1 MMAEHID
8 DIREEYRKKLLPFIK
23 FYSKLATKELQQ
35 FMNKPEEVQID
46 IYNLVL
52 TNNSQLEEILRVIME
67 EELNGS
73 NASTTEE

>member
-1 MMAEHID
+1 MVEHID

-23 FYSKLATKELQQ
+23 FYDKLANRELQQ
-35 FMNKPEEVQID
+35 FMNRPEDIQVD

-52 TNNSQLEEILRVIME
+52 TNNSLLEEILRNMME

-73 NASTTEE
+73 NSSTTE